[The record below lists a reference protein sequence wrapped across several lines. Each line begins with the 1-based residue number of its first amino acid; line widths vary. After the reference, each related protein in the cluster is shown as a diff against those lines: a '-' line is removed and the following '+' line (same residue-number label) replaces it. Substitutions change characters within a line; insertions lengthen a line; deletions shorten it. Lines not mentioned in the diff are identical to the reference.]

1 MKKQSD
7 VLPTLVE
14 RYGSKRVRQITNLFL
29 AIPFIVAGIVIGLY
43 LLLWR
48 TDPQIRFIH
57 MIWVLGFW
65 MIGTIAMFTIIIPV
79 RLKLGMPFQGLILSA
94 VAVALAIYFTPLSRF
109 TNMFPRQT
117 DLVLPASVGV
127 LNITICWFMVLR
139 FRNRVIETQIH

>member
-29 AIPFIVAGIVIGLY
+29 AIPFMVAGIVMGLY
-43 LLLWR
+43 LLLWH

-57 MIWVLGFW
+57 MVWVLGFW
-65 MIGTIAMFTIIIPV
+65 MSGTIAMFTFIIPV

-94 VAVALAIYFTPLSRF
+94 VAIALAIYFTPLSRF
-109 TNMFPRQT
+109 SNVFSRQT

-139 FRNRVIETQIH
+139 FRNRVIET

>member
-29 AIPFIVAGIVIGLY
+29 SIPFMVAGIVMGLY

-65 MIGTIAMFTIIIPV
+65 MIGTIAMFTFIIPV

-109 TNMFPRQT
+109 SNVFSST